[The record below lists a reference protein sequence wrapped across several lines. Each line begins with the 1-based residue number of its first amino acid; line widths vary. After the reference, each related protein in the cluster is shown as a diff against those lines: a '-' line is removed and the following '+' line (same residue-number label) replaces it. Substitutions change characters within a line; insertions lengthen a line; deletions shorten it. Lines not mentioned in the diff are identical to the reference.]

1 MVVVGCRRTDVDILW
16 AAHDRHAD
24 AITVKQSAAPLPAI
38 IAQHRLSVQGRAFF
52 HVSFSENNLLEV
64 EFPHLMRA
72 DELLYHIAAS
82 HHANRRFYSRQVTTH
97 HIQTYPRC
105 VNLSTTKAHQA
116 SDAVVVVSGSN
127 QVHGPPVHRWAMCW
141 YALALCCPD
150 GVGVPGQMPLQGI
163 ATITPLALR
172 KEQSEDGAVLR
183 R

>member
-72 DELLYHIAAS
+72 DELLYHIAPS
-82 HHANRRFYSRQVTTH
+82 HHANRRFYGWQVTTH
-97 HIQTYPRC
+97 HIQTYPGCRKI
-105 VNLSTTKAHQA
+105 VHNKST
-116 SDAVVVVSGSN
+116 
-127 QVHGPPVHRWAMCW
+127 
-141 YALALCCPD
+141 
-150 GVGVPGQMPLQGI
+150 PG
-163 ATITPLALR
+163 TP
-172 KEQSEDGAVLR
+172 G
-183 R
+183 